1 MGDAVDVSAFITR
14 KELEAL
20 VQRMVQHEAH
30 REVQRL
36 CDQFL
41 MRQDVM
47 IGVVERCVPWMQDK
61 IAAEVRRQ
69 LQREV
74 PAALQED
81 SRMQKLQEAMLS
93 RVEDRVHQVSQKV
106 LDQLVQENRYQHIN
120 AALLRD
126 LQVRGDAILEHN
138 EQGLIKLHG
147 QHQEALQRLEEHSH
161 QVLEHNRGAY
171 EHRVKSLERWQ
182 NILLLST
189 VVLGASL
196 LYVTVLRQ

>member
-1 MGDAVDVSAFITR
+1 MRVCARVSLSLSLLLSLSLYCCLSLSLSFF
-14 KELEAL
+14 LSL
-20 VQRMVQHEAH
+20 SVCVPLPLW
-30 REVQRL
+30 L
-36 CDQFL
+36 CDSQ
-41 MRQDVM
+41 VM

-147 QHQEALQRLEEHSH
+147 QHQVCALPSLSWNGTGQNIPEHSASTR
-161 QVLEHNRGAY
+161 VLAVFGMR
-171 EHRVKSLERWQ
+171 
-182 NILLLST
+182 
-189 VVLGASL
+189 
-196 LYVTVLRQ
+196 